1 MTTTTTKEV
10 PWVDAAI
17 RYTHLQ
23 PNNNDTTVVDDDEED
38 DLPPTESHT
47 FIYPNPNNLDDDG
60 CDNDIKVEIK
70 GFHDDSEQ
78 TWNSTGLTL
87 WRSSHYLCQYL
98 LSEEYKTL
106 QKDNHIR
113 VLELGS
119 GLGRKVRVCIVLSYA
134 FVCSIYCLGDLAASN
149 ELHSPLY
156 DCPCKLRHV
165 LTEVTITSPSSS

>member
-1 MTTTTTKEV
+1 MDGLLG
-10 PWVDAAI
+10 WVKDNINYFLAKVYI
-17 RYTHLQ
+17 S
-23 PNNNDTTVVDDDEED
+23 NND
-38 DLPPTESHT
+38 DLVFKVKKDT
-47 FIYPNPNNLDDDG
+47 INII
-60 CDNDIKVEIK
+60 CNDIKVEIK

-119 GLGRKVRVCIVLSYA
+119 GLGRKVRAYCFVVCYSVFNMKA
-134 FVCSIYCLGDLAASN
+134 W
-149 ELHSPLY
+149 
-156 DCPCKLRHV
+156 
-165 LTEVTITSPSSS
+165 

>member
-1 MTTTTTKEV
+1 MTPTTTKEV

-23 PNNNDTTVVDDDEED
+23 SNDDTTAAEDEDDEEED
-38 DLPPTESHT
+38 DLPLPTESHT

-119 GLGRKVRVCIVLSYA
+119 GLGRKVRVSIVS
-134 FVCSIYCLGDLAASN
+134 
-149 ELHSPLY
+149 
-156 DCPCKLRHV
+156 
-165 LTEVTITSPSSS
+165 

>member
-1 MTTTTTKEV
+1 MILMGIVDVMSPSTTKET

-17 RYTHLQ
+17 RYSHLQ
-23 PNNNDTTVVDDDEED
+23 PNNDDNTVEEEVDED
-38 DLPPTESHT
+38 DLPSPTESHT
-47 FIYPNPNNLDDDG
+47 FIYPNPNNNG
-60 CDNDIKVEIK
+60 CGTDIKVEIK

-98 LSEEYKTL
+98 LSEGYKTL

-119 GLGRKVRVCIVLSYA
+119 GLGRKVRVSIVS
-134 FVCSIYCLGDLAASN
+134 
-149 ELHSPLY
+149 
-156 DCPCKLRHV
+156 
-165 LTEVTITSPSSS
+165 